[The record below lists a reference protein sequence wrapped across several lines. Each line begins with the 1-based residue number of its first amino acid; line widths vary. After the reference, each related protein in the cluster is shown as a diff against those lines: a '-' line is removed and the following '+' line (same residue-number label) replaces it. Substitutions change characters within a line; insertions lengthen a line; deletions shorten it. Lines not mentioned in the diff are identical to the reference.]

1 MKAAILILAAALA
14 ASAAQITAAG
24 ARVVPNVAGTPAG
37 GVRPMRIAL
46 GTFAE
51 LEKRFDGKLGSLGGV
66 NNPTDLL
73 GTTRGIYLD
82 GYGAVFTS
90 EMSLIVTP
98 GINPFRPTITDALK
112 AQVHQEKIARVPKLK
127 EALREMAKTAALTLI
142 QVPDNQQIV
151 IAVRLDYLQWEDTMG
166 LPGLIIVKADRRS
179 ALAGN
184 FQVEEQ

>member
-1 MKAAILILAAALA
+1 MKAAILILAAAMG
-14 ASAAQITAAG
+14 SPAAQVTAGA
-24 ARVVPNVAGTPAG
+24 ARVVPTVAGSPAG
-37 GVRPMRIAL
+37 GIRPMRIAL

-51 LEKRFDGKLGSLGGV
+51 LEKRFDGKLGSMGGV
-66 NNPTDLL
+66 NNPVDLL

-90 EMSLIVTP
+90 ELSLIITP
-98 GINPFRPTITDALK
+98 GINPFRPTITDTLK

-127 EALREMAKTAALTLI
+127 EAMREMAKSAALTLI

-166 LPGLIIVKADRRS
+166 LPGLVVVKADRRS